1 MIPSNMSLVPLN
13 YERRCVMQAI
23 AEVER
28 KTEQGSIVAE
38 SPYAHA
44 FFSILKGSKRIT
56 VKEIAFFSPGLTTQ
70 TLRGKKQDWITAI
83 DRLIESRGTCCW
95 LPLSLSDGWRLFP
108 ETRFQ
113 ETERRRRK
121 SELSAEKYTRQR
133 RKESCQR
140 EHAYQA
146 LKGQAEIELAFCTP
160 ETANAWHARWS
171 GTDLR
176 QYDLED
182 IFWRWSER
190 FPSLTSLDRWMMDT
204 QPFWRVMV
212 ESNALAKES
221 SIAVRQ
227 LENWMIPNKLTDR
240 IGANKDSNF

>member
-1 MIPSNMSLVPLN
+1 MIPSNMSLVPLSH
-13 YERRCVMQAI
+13 ERRCLMQAI
-23 AEVER
+23 AETER
-28 KTEQGSIVAE
+28 KAEQGGLIAE
-38 SPYAHA
+38 FPYARA
-44 FFSILKGSKRIT
+44 FFRILKGSKRDISY
-56 VKEIAFFSPGLTTQ
+56 FSTGLTVQ
-70 TLRGKKQDWITAI
+70 ALRGKKRDWIAVI

-113 ETERRRRK
+113 GTERRRRK

-140 EHAYQA
+140 ERAYQA

-160 ETANAWHARWS
+160 ETASAWHARWS
-171 GTDLR
+171 GADLR

-190 FPSLTSLDRWMMDT
+190 FPSLASLERWMMDT
-204 QPFWRVMV
+204 QPF
-212 ESNALAKES
+212 
-221 SIAVRQ
+221 
-227 LENWMIPNKLTDR
+227 
-240 IGANKDSNF
+240 